1 MLCLRKLVQRIGE
14 HHVPTGPLAVRW
26 LAHALP
32 ELRAGTRVTARIRL
46 ENAGSAAW
54 RSHGEAGVQ
63 LSYHWLD
70 DRGNAILWDGPRTP
84 FAQPIE
90 PGESVELAFELGVPQ
105 PPGRYRLAF
114 DLVEEYR
121 FWFAEIGS
129 APLELPVDVRP
140 RIDARRL
147 GVVVHGKPDEETAA
161 ALAAQEEPPVDADPV
176 ATAHLV
182 AGALPAPD
190 WSRRILDAHAEG
202 FVAVGGSIAS
212 REKALRP
219 WSPGGGRNPG
229 FAEPLL
235 LPSLLAGEPTEH
247 LGLPA
252 FMPGSVAPAEPW
264 LYDGRI
270 TLRLRRDRRRG

>member
-1 MLCLRKLVQRIGE
+1 MLGLRRQLVERVGE
-14 HHVPTGPLAVRW
+14 HHVPSGPLAVRW
-26 LAHALP
+26 LAYALP
-32 ELRAGTRVTARIRL
+32 ELRAGTRGTARIRL

-54 RSHGEAGVQ
+54 RSRGDAGVQ

-70 DRGNAILWDGPRTP
+70 DRGNPIVWDGPRTP
-84 FAQPIE
+84 FARRVE
-90 PGESVELAFELGVPQ
+90 PGETVELELELAVPQ
-105 PPGRYRLAF
+105 PPGPYRLAF

-129 APLELPVDVRP
+129 TPLELPVAVLP
-140 RIDARRL
+140 RIEERRL
-147 GVVVHGKPDEETAA
+147 AVVVHGGADEETAA
-161 ALAAQEEPPVDADPV
+161 ALAEQEEPLAETGVV

-182 AGALPAPD
+182 AGAIPAPD
-190 WSRRILDAHAEG
+190 WSARILDAHAEG

-212 REKALRP
+212 RDRALRP
-219 WSPGGGRNPG
+219 WAPGGGRNPG
-229 FAEPLL
+229 FAQPLL
-235 LPSLLAGEPTEH
+235 LPSLLHGEPTEH

-252 FMPGSVAPAEPW
+252 YIPNEEPW